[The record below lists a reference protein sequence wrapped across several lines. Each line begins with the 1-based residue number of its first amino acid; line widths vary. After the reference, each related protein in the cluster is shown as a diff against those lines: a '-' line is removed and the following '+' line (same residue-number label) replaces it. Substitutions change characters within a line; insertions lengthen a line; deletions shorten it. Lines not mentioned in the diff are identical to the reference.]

1 MMRLTLDYPPAWL
14 GGFALAGWMIG
25 RLAPHG
31 PGWLAD
37 AGLPVVL
44 AGAALMAW
52 AGLTLVRAR
61 TTVDPHGQ
69 PSRLVTT
76 GPFRLSRNPI
86 YLADALIL
94 AGLCLAFR
102 APLAAPPL
110 VAGFVAVISVR
121 FIPHEE
127 RRLARAFPAAFA
139 AYRLR
144 TRRWL

>member
-1 MMRLTLDYPPAWL
+1 MRLTADYPPIW
-14 GGFALAGWMIG
+14 LAGFVVAGWAVG
-25 RLAPHG
+25 RVAPHG
-31 PGWLAD
+31 PGRLAG

-44 AGAALMAW
+44 AGVALMAW

-69 PSRLVTT
+69 PSQLVTS

-86 YLADALIL
+86 YLADALVL
-94 AGLCLAFR
+94 AGACLAFH

-110 VAGFVAVISVR
+110 VAGFVAVIRAR
-121 FIPHEE
+121 FIGPEE
-127 RRLARAFPAAFA
+127 QRLARAFPGAFA
-139 AYRLR
+139 AYRQR